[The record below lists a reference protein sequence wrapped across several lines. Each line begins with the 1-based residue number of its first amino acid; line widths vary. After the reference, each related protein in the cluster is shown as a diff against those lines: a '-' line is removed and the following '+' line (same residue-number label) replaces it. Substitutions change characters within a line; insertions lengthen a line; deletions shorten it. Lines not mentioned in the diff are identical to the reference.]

1 MTEMFS
7 EKQIEEYSLALLR
20 WAYRKTGNHAAA
32 EDLAQEVWLQVYQ
45 SARSATQR
53 GTTVELPENYL
64 WKVARYVWCRHLRT
78 TAYCCRFEP
87 IDDLPIAAEK
97 ADPAQRHADEE
108 ENVFFL
114 QKLRCKL
121 MELNRLQREIMIRFY
136 IEGQQQKTI
145 AQKLGISVS
154 AVKWH
159 LFDTRQKLKEDILN
173 MDNSE
178 FVYRPR
184 KMYMSIA
191 GSVQSFDTNNGIQ
204 SSLSRQNICLVC
216 YRKAQSIESLSHML
230 GIPQAYVE
238 NDVRWLADAE
248 LLEQNGNMYSTAFLI
263 ESRQEAQEKHAV
275 YLKLKKL
282 LSDVIVQELMEA
294 ESKIRAIGFRGSD
307 QPMNKLLW
315 LLIYCLCDAMMR
327 EEKEAEPP
335 IRKDGGKYHMLG
347 FDTAEAEHTVL
358 DTKGW
363 KKNGVMS
370 DGDGFFWL
378 GLEYFDFADPVHLF
392 LGEKGEWERLKNTL
406 RKTLNGQDDIALLS
420 DEERY
425 DVSVLIEKG
434 FLKTEGDKAAPLFST
449 FTEQEYRK
457 LKTHVFWPIARKL
470 ANVIQHRDAELEAV
484 CRRQL
489 PQHLTHLLPLA
500 AQMARYN
507 LSFLTTFFASEDG
520 MLYRPRNEK
529 DGAML
534 TLMYVKPE

>member
-45 SARSATQR
+45 SARSAAQR
-53 GTTVELPENYL
+53 GTIVELPEHYL
-64 WKVARYVWCRHLRT
+64 WKVARYVWCRHLKNTVYSYRVM
-78 TAYCCRFEP
+78 P
-87 IDDLPIAAEK
+87 IDDLSIAAEG
-97 ADPAQRHADEE
+97 ADHAQQHADNEE
-108 ENVFFL
+108 SDFFL
-114 QKLRCKL
+114 QKLRRKL
-121 MELNRLQREIMIRFY
+121 MELNRLQREIMIRY
-136 IEGQQQKTI
+136 YMEAQPQKVI
-145 AQKLGISVS
+145 AQELGISVS

-159 LFDTRQKLKEDILN
+159 LFDTRHKLKEDILDMEN
-173 MDNSE
+173 NE

-191 GSVQSFDTNNGIQ
+191 GRVENFDTNNGIQ
-204 SSLSRQNICLVC
+204 SSLSRQNICLAC

-238 NDVRWLADAE
+238 NDVRWLVDAE
-248 LLEQNGNMYSTAFLI
+248 LLEKNENTYRTAFLI

-275 YLKLKKL
+275 YLKLKPL
-282 LSDVIVQELMEA
+282 LSDVIVQELMAA
-294 ESKIRAIGFRGSD
+294 ENKIRTIGFCGSD
-307 QPMNKLLW
+307 QLMNKLLW
-315 LLIYCLCDAMMR
+315 LLIYRLCDEMMS

-363 KKNGVMS
+363 KKNGTMS
-370 DGDGFFWL
+370 DGNGFFWL

-406 RKTLNGQDDIALLS
+406 CKTLNGQDDIALLS

-434 FLKTEGDKAAPLFST
+434 FLKMKGSKVTPAFCT
-449 FTEQEYRK
+449 FTAQEYRK

-470 ANVIQHRDAELEAV
+470 ANVIQVRDAELDAV

-489 PQHLTHLLPLA
+489 PQHLSHLLPFA
-500 AQMARYN
+500 AHMAKYN

-520 MLYRPRNEK
+520 VLYRPRNEK